1 MDNNINY
8 IAFDFVKGNN
18 NEILPENVEVE
29 IAVLDQYKIAEYK
42 FNNTLYD
49 LIPEFNEGF
58 EYTYEDVLERNNS
71 LFTYF
76 NDYYLSTSILYICW
90 WWNN

>member
-8 IAFDFVKGNN
+8 IAFDFVEGNN

-49 LIPEFNEGF
+49 LIPEFNAEF
-58 EYTYEDVLERNNS
+58 TDYTYEDIVDGEVTTRTIYSSS
-71 LFTYF
+71 LPTF
-76 NDYYLSTSILYICW
+76 
-90 WWNN
+90 